1 MFECSNLEQFM
12 KECASLDFEKN
23 VSLAEHST
31 IKVGGYAD
39 YVAYPKTES
48 ALCALVDYLNEEKIK
63 YSVVG
68 NGSNLIFDD
77 EGYRGV
83 VVITNQLK
91 KIRKV
96 RNTLY
101 AECGVSLTALAV
113 YAQKHG
119 LSGLEFAYGIPGTI
133 GGAVYMNAGAYGGE
147 IKDVL
152 QKSAYFDPSIS
163 KRCELYNAGHR
174 FGYRESVYETNN
186 NVILSAV
193 FELKQRDP
201 NEIKVE
207 MDGYMAARKEKQ
219 PLDYPSAG
227 STFKRCE
234 GHYTAQMIDRAGLK
248 GFSVGGA
255 QVSEK
260 HAGFVINKGNATSK
274 DIKDLISIIKQRVKE
289 KFDVDIQEEVKYID

>member
-1 MFECSNLEQFM
+1 M